1 MIITHYRGIYFGD
14 NSTQLQEF
22 TIRLVMGL
30 WLLPTY
36 TNLIYQVITSE
47 TASKIVII
55 AIREIYLQIRFPN
68 LVLSESDLS
77 LDILEFDEKPEK
89 LLIIL

>member
-1 MIITHYRGIYFGD
+1 
-14 NSTQLQEF
+14 
-22 TIRLVMGL
+22 MGP